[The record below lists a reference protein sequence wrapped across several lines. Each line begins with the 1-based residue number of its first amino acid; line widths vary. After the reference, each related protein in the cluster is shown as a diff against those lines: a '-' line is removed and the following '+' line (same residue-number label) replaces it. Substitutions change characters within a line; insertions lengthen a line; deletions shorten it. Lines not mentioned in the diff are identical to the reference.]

1 MNSLTFRLLEVF
13 KQVVET
19 GSITAASAALKLSQ
33 PTVSL
38 QLKKLSEIY
47 NMTLLETHHGT
58 LRLTEAGTAVYNCAN
73 EIMQSQKVLESHIDS
88 LKMQQTSAF
97 KLAVVS
103 TAKYLITPIL
113 NPFCLENP
121 GVNVQLKV
129 GNTEQITQR
138 LAENKDDLYIFSS
151 VPELNNITSTPF
163 MDNQLKLVGPTDYNG
178 PNHCHLSEL
187 KEQKFLVREKGSATH
202 KVLVDYCVQNNITL
216 SNIML
221 IESNEA
227 IQLAVSS
234 GLGVAVLSQAT
245 LSQQTNA
252 MVKEL
257 NIVDFPIVN
266 QWHSVTLKN
275 RPQSDISNKFTYHLL
290 NHGQLASV
298 SL

>member
-47 NMTLLETHHGT
+47 DMTLLETHHGT
-58 LRLTEAGTAVYNCAN
+58 VRLTDAGTAVYNCAN
-73 EIMQSQKVLESHIDS
+73 EILNSQKTLESQIQA
-88 LKMQQTSAF
+88 LKEQHSSGF

-113 NPFCLENP
+113 KPFCLENP

-138 LAENKDDLYIFSS
+138 LSDNKDDLYIFSS
-151 VPELNNITSTPF
+151 VPELKNITSTPF
-163 MDNQLKLVGPTDYNG
+163 MDNQLKLVAPMDYCG

-187 KEQKFLVREKGSATH
+187 QTQKFLVREKGSATH
-202 KVLVDYCVQNNITL
+202 KVLVDYCLHNNIKL
-216 SNIML
+216 SNIMM

-227 IQLAVSS
+227 IQLAVSA
-234 GLGVAVLSQAT
+234 GLGVAVLSQETLNQAT
-245 LSQQTNA
+245 HSA
-252 MVKEL
+252 VKEL
-257 NIVDFPIVN
+257 NIIDFPIVN
-266 QWHSVTLKN
+266 QWHTVTINNRLK
-275 RPQSDISNKFTYHLL
+275 SDASDKFKHHLL
-290 NHGQLASV
+290 NNSRLASA
-298 SL
+298 S